1 MINNIEYKSWS
12 DYMSS
17 EEAKEYNEALERAQK
32 KYDSISQEL
41 YESLEYDQKMQLVY
55 HVTRM
60 IYENEFNDN
69 GSYRH
74 LIYDKLG
81 FSTDAYANF
90 MDSGLMYL
98 HNSVFTHEDIV
109 EGLNKI
115 FKFLNVEANPEMIGK
130 AYHLFIGGS
139 FENIKIDEE

>member
-1 MINNIEYKSWS
+1 MINNIEYKSWA

-60 IYENEFNDN
+60 IYENEFD
-69 GSYRH
+69 
-74 LIYDKLG
+74 
-81 FSTDAYANF
+81 
-90 MDSGLMYL
+90 DSKKTQT
-98 HNSVFTHEDIV
+98 S
-109 EGLNKI
+109 
-115 FKFLNVEANPEMIGK
+115 P
-130 AYHLFIGGS
+130 S
-139 FENIKIDEE
+139 